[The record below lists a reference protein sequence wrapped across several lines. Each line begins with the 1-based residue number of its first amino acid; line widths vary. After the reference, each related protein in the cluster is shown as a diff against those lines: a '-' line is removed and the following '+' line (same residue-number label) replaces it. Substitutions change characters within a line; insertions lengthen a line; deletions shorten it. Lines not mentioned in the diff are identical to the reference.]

1 MGRKARGTGTE
12 TRAETGEEIVEGS
25 LFDAMGE
32 DSYINLKR
40 RDEHSKQWVYQGRLS
55 PSEANEEFIAAT
67 YGGGEY
73 KAVERARN
81 PETGNYDYARQRTI
95 KVGGAYKGVPV
106 ERTAPDG
113 TATVE
118 RATGAPREAAGA
130 VKMDDLMM
138 SQFVQMMQMNNAVMK
153 SVIETARPTGAP
165 VDWGAILGIVVPSL
179 TTLMTAMMQGQ
190 ASKRDPV
197 EIAAELM
204 DKLKASAAPVN
215 PLKDRLEE
223 MKLLREVG
231 EAFGGGGGE
240 PESIPGLL
248 GRYAPDIIQALQ
260 GAKATDQGAARAALP
275 SGPPAQERPTIL
287 DVVASYLPRL
297 TAAAASGR
305 DPGMY
310 AQVVVDQ
317 VPAPFRAS
325 LRALVVTP
333 GVVDTLIQRHPPIAE
348 HRDWLVALVEGV
360 KGELGVG
367 PRVDPAVGLPDVP
380 TGPTTEPR
388 V

>member
-1 MGRKARGTGTE
+1 MGRKVTAGEDETPEGGPEEAAGGT
-12 TRAETGEEIVEGS
+12 

-32 DSYINLKR
+32 DSYVTLKR
-40 RDEHSKQWVYQGRLS
+40 RDDRSKQWVYHGRLA
-55 PSEANEEFIAAT
+55 PSEANEEFIAGT

-73 KAVERARN
+73 LAVEKVRR
-81 PETGNYDYARQRTI
+81 GDSGKYVFARQRTI
-95 KVGGAYKGVPV
+95 KIAGAYKGVPLD
-106 ERTAPDG
+106 RPIPDTPAG
-113 TATVE
+113 KGPETV
-118 RATGAPREAAGA
+118 GREQAGA
-130 VKMDDLMM
+130 VRMDDLMM

-153 SVIETARPTGAP
+153 SVIDTARPTGAAI
-165 VDWGAILGIVVPSL
+165 DWGAILAIVVPSL

-190 ASKRDPV
+190 ATKRDPV

-204 DKLKASAAPVN
+204 DKLKANTAPVN

-260 GAKATDQGAARAALP
+260 GAKATDQGTGRPALP
-275 SGPPAQERPTIL
+275 PGTTPAPERPTIL
-287 DVVASYLPRL
+287 DVVVSYLPRL

-305 DPGMY
+305 DPGVY

-317 VPAPFRAS
+317 VPVPVRAS

-333 GVVDTLIQRHPPIAE
+333 GIVDTLLQRYPPMAE
-348 HRDWLVALVEGV
+348 HRDWLMAVIAGV
-360 KGELGVG
+360 QGELGVG
-367 PRVDPAVGLPDVP
+367 PRVDPAVGLPDTMP
-380 TGPTTEPR
+380 TSEPR

>member
-1 MGRKARGTGTE
+1 MGEDERPELAPEEAAGGT
-12 TRAETGEEIVEGS
+12 

-32 DSYINLKR
+32 DSYVALKR
-40 RDEHSKQWVYQGRLS
+40 RDDRSKQWVYHGRLS

-73 KAVERARN
+73 LAVEKVRR
-81 PETGNYDYARQRTI
+81 GDSGKYVFARQRTI
-95 KVGGAYKGVPV
+95 KIAGAYKGVPLD
-106 ERTAPDG
+106 RPIPDTPAG
-113 TATVE
+113 KGPETVGRDAT
-118 RATGAPREAAGA
+118 GA

-153 SVIETARPTGAP
+153 SVIETARPAGAP

-179 TTLMTAMMQGQ
+179 TTLMTAMMSGQ

-204 DKLKASAAPVN
+204 DKLKANAAPVN

-260 GAKATDQGAARAALP
+260 GAKATDQGAARAALT
-275 SGPPAQERPTIL
+275 SGAPAKERPTIL

-348 HRDWLVALVEGV
+348 HRDWLVALVDGV

-367 PRVDPAVGLPDVP
+367 PRVDPAVGLPDAP